1 MKMNWFVTVCAVASL
16 AAGSVNA
23 QLRTLEAAKPA
34 LVVSTAPEAAPP
46 APPPPVVKVKIPEG
60 TEFPLRLEDNLTS
73 KTAQV
78 GDRFTISLDDDI
90 KLSDGTVIRA
100 GYRGVGEVVAAQKNG
115 AMGRTGKL
123 SILVNYLKIGDQRV
137 RLRGSRAAEGDHRTG
152 TQVATV
158 ILVGVF
164 AGFVKGKNTEIIKGT
179 RLNAF
184 TDQDIV
190 LDAPLPPP
198 PPNV

>member
-1 MKMNWFVTVCAVASL
+1 MNTNWFATACAVASL
-16 AAGSVNA
+16 AATPVGA
-23 QLRTLEAAKPA
+23 QPATAQAASPTPTA
-34 LVVSTAPEAAPP
+34 SNAPEAAPP
-46 APPPPVVKVKIPEG
+46 APVVKVKVLEG
-60 TEFPLRLEDNLTS
+60 TEFPLRLEDSLSS

-78 GDRFTISLDDDI
+78 GDRFTVSLDDDI
-90 KLSDGTVIRA
+90 KLSDGTVLRA
-100 GYRGVGEVVAAQKNG
+100 GYRGVGAVVAAQKNG

-123 SILVNYLKIGDQRV
+123 SILINYLKVGDQRI
-137 RLRGSRAAEGDHRTG
+137 RLRGTRAAEGDHRTG

-164 AGFVKGKNTEIIKGT
+164 AGFVKGKNIEIIKGT

-190 LDAPLPPP
+190 LDGPLPPP
-198 PPNV
+198 PSSPDV

>member
-1 MKMNWFVTVCAVASL
+1 MKSHSFAAVCVVASL
-16 AAGSVNA
+16 AAAPLAA
-23 QLRTLEAAKPA
+23 QPVAARPAATIAASPA
-34 LVVSTAPEAAPP
+34 LSAVIAPAPP
-46 APPPPVVKVKIPEG
+46 APVIQVKVPEG
-60 TEFPLRLEDNLTS
+60 TEFLLRLETSLSS

-78 GDRFTISLDDDI
+78 GDRFNVTLDDDI
-90 KLSDGTVIRA
+90 RLSDGTVLRA

-123 SILVNYLKIGDQRV
+123 SILINYLKVGDQRI
-137 RLRGSRAAEGDHRTG
+137 RLRGTRAAEGDHRTG
-152 TQVATV
+152 AQVATV

-164 AGFVKGKNTEIIKGT
+164 AGFVKGKNIEITKGT

-184 TDQDIV
+184 TDQDV
-190 LDAPLPPP
+190 MLDGPLPAP

>member
-1 MKMNWFVTVCAVASL
+1 MA
-16 AAGSVNA
+16 
-23 QLRTLEAAKPA
+23 
-34 LVVSTAPEAAPP
+34 
-46 APPPPVVKVKIPEG
+46 EG
-60 TEFPLRLEDNLTS
+60 TEFPLRLEDTLSS

-78 GDRFTISLDDDI
+78 GDRFTVTLDDDI
-90 KLSDGTVIRA
+90 KLSDGTVLHA

-123 SILVNYLKIGDQRV
+123 SILINYLKVGDQRI
-137 RLRGSRAAEGDHRTG
+137 RLRGTRAAEGDHRTG
-152 TQVATV
+152 AQVATV

-164 AGFVKGKNTEIIKGT
+164 AGFVKGKNIEITKGT

-184 TDQDIV
+184 TDQDVV
-190 LDAPLPPP
+190 LDGPIAPP

>member
-1 MKMNWFVTVCAVASL
+1 MHTNRFAAACVAGL
-16 AAGSVNA
+16 LVAAPAGA
-23 QLRTLEAAKPA
+23 QTIAPQAA
-34 LVVSTAPEAAPP
+34 SFAPP
-46 APPPPVVKVKIPEG
+46 ALTGPEVASPPPVIKVKVPEG
-60 TEFPLRLEDNLTS
+60 TEFPLRLEDTLSS

-78 GDRFTISLDDDI
+78 GDRFTVSLDDDI
-90 KLSDGTVIRA
+90 KLSDGTVLRA

-123 SILVNYLKIGDQRV
+123 SIVINYLKVGDQRI
-137 RLRGSRAAEGDHRTG
+137 RLRGTRAAEGDHRTG

-164 AGFVKGKNTEIIKGT
+164 AGFVKGKNIEITKGT

-184 TDQDIV
+184 TDQDVELNGPAI
-190 LDAPLPPP
+190 PPP
-198 PPNV
+198 PSV